1 MLDFNGY
8 VFNGENY
15 LDYVNVSY
23 FTIICI
29 SSVGYGDIY
38 PKVWQTR
45 ILMVAM
51 IITNITVLSNFL
63 SHFTELLFS
72 KSSLD
77 RDYDFYDHLVI
88 FGEFPDYFLADFL
101 S

>member
-1 MLDFNGY
+1 
-8 VFNGENY
+8 
-15 LDYVNVSY
+15 
-23 FTIICI
+23 
-29 SSVGYGDIY
+29 
-38 PKVWQTR
+38 
-45 ILMVAM
+45 M